1 MEKRIIGPQKFGFTV
16 SRTDEILS
24 SIFVSSGTQQSN
36 RKSMAF
42 VSERSKPEIILPEC
56 PILKTYSDI
65 ETFKC

>member
-1 MEKRIIGPQKFGFTV
+1 MEKRIIGPQKVGVTE

-42 VSERSKPEIILPEC
+42 V
-56 PILKTYSDI
+56 
-65 ETFKC
+65 